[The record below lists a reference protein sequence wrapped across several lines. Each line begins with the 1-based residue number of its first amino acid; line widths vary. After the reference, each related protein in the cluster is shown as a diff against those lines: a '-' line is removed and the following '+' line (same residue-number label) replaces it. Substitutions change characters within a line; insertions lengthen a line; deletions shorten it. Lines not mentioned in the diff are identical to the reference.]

1 VGTAIARE
9 ETTDSSNFLKGRI
22 TMKRNL
28 IAVLVAALALA
39 ANVAVAEPTVFSFT
53 GEQPQVWQKAPEATS
68 YVSESRG
75 MEIQEGI
82 YSFNP

>member
-1 VGTAIARE
+1 M
-9 ETTDSSNFLKGRI
+9 KGRI

-28 IAVLVAALALA
+28 IVVLVATLALA

-75 MEIQEGI
+75 VEIQEGI

>member
-1 VGTAIARE
+1 
-9 ETTDSSNFLKGRI
+9 
-22 TMKRNL
+22 MKRNL
-28 IAVLVAALALA
+28 IAVIIAALGLA

-53 GEQPQVWQKAPEATS
+53 GEQTQVWQKAPEATS

-75 MEIQEGI
+75 MEVQEGI